1 MLGFK
6 SAAEGSWEHWEADDS
21 NGSAA
26 SDSEE
31 NARSVQQGPGH
42 VGAAT
47 GAESLLSAGSLA
59 SRASKMFDVGALEP
73 QDSGLTPAC
82 GKPSKQLVQFAWR
95 AANDS
100 ATSTGRRS
108 PRPSA
113 TSTAWWP
120 SGGCLE
126 TLWARRCSHARTVG
140 IKARRAAGET
150 TAEQAVVKRAVQR
163 AQSKLEPDNPPRQEL
178 AAEAKEAEA
187 SLLRETVDFPALA
200 VEQSLEPLASGS
212 RKRKREPEPS
222 QDQQL
227 SILDDKVLNRRR
239 RTSSG
244 RSLHW
249 NRSRRRRTRR
259 SAGPTAC

>member
-1 MLGFK
+1 MLDFK
-6 SAAEGSWEHWEADDS
+6 SAAEGSREHWEADDS
-21 NGSAA
+21 DGSAA

-59 SRASKMFDVGALEP
+59 SRASKMFDVGELEP
-73 QDSGLTPAC
+73 QGSGLTPAC

-113 TSTAWWP
+113 TSTAWRP

-126 TLWARRCSHARTVG
+126 TLWARRCSHART
-140 IKARRAAGET
+140 RT
-150 TAEQAVVKRAVQR
+150 
-163 AQSKLEPDNPPRQEL
+163 P
-178 AAEAKEAEA
+178 
-187 SLLRETVDFPALA
+187 
-200 VEQSLEPLASGS
+200 SGS
-212 RKRKREPEPS
+212 RRGGPPAKRRPTGGGQACGAACAVKARARQPPA
-222 QDQQL
+222 
-227 SILDDKVLNRRR
+227 
-239 RTSSG
+239 
-244 RSLHW
+244 
-249 NRSRRRRTRR
+249 
-259 SAGPTAC
+259 AGAGCRGQGGGGLAAA